1 MGFGRMTALSAVT
14 ALVGASGLY
23 ATAAPA
29 AGQERRVIIERDGD
43 GPGLVI
49 VKDGQDDAQDKGGK
63 RVIVRKIQGGDGPSF
78 DIFGMG
84 GSRVGMVVRDV
95 EAADVTK
102 EKLAGTAGAVV
113 TEVVKESAAEKAGVK
128 AGDVVTSFD
137 GERVRSARQ
146 LERLVE
152 ETPAGR
158 TVKVALQRAGAPV
171 TLDVTP
177 QAPKMAQVMPGMP
190 GEGGDVFS
198 YKRAPG
204 QGPEWEGSPG
214 MPFKF
219 EMPAGRFDF
228 EGEPFLAASRGRLG
242 VRVQDLSEEL
252 ASYFGVKSGVLV
264 AGVEA
269 DAPAA
274 KAGIKA
280 GDVITAV
287 NGQAITEPGELR
299 REVAKVEDGKT
310 ADLSVTRDKKPLTL
324 KVEVTARDPGG
335 RTQDA
340 PLAVDCRRRAPQ
352 ARRGPPLERSA
363 AFATLGASRRLPRAA
378 ARSDR
383 RSGRRRAPA
392 CRWSPPPARAAPAPI
407 TISGPSTSAGRG
419 STASRPASCAAK
431 IRVSASVAGCRSLP
445 GGSSIVT
452 TPETPPAVTI
462 GTTRAP
468 GASLVPR
475 TERASP
481 RVNAVATGVS
491 LESGIVPIRPIVVD
505 A

>member
-1 MGFGRMTALSAVT
+1 MEERMGFARMTALSAVT
-14 ALVGASGLY
+14 ALVGATGLY
-23 ATAAPA
+23 ATAAPV
-29 AGQERRVIIERDGD
+29 AGQERRVVIEREGSGPDRIIVNEGQDDGKDRGAGRVVVRKMGDD
-43 GPGLVI
+43 GPG
-49 VKDGQDDAQDKGGK
+49 
-63 RVIVRKIQGGDGPSF
+63 F
-78 DIFGMG
+78 DVFGMG

-95 EAADVTK
+95 ETADVTK

-113 TEVVKESAAEKAGVK
+113 TEVVPDSAAQKAGVK
-128 AGDVVTSFD
+128 AGDVVTAFD

-177 QAPKMAQVMPGMP
+177 EAPKMTQVMPGEH
-190 GEGGDVFS
+190 GNVFGW
-198 YKRAPG
+198 KRAPG
-204 QGPEWEGSPG
+204 AGAEGEGPQT

-228 EGEPFLAASRGRLG
+228 DGEPFMAASRGRLG
-242 VRVQDLSEEL
+242 VRVQDLSDEL
-252 ASYFGVKSGVLV
+252 AGYFGVKSGVLV

-324 KVEVTARDPGG
+324 KVEVTARD
-335 RTQDA
+335 RT
-340 PLAVDCRRRAPQ
+340 V
-352 ARRGPPLERSA
+352 ERKM
-363 AFATLGASRRLPRAA
+363 
-378 ARSDR
+378 R
-383 RSGRRRAPA
+383 RS
-392 CRWSPPPARAAPAPI
+392 
-407 TISGPSTSAGRG
+407 
-419 STASRPASCAAK
+419 
-431 IRVSASVAGCRSLP
+431 L
-445 GGSSIVT
+445 
-452 TPETPPAVTI
+452 
-462 GTTRAP
+462 
-468 GASLVPR
+468 
-475 TERASP
+475 
-481 RVNAVATGVS
+481 
-491 LESGIVPIRPIVVD
+491 
-505 A
+505 

>member
-1 MGFGRMTALSAVT
+1 MEERMGFGRLTALSAVS

-23 ATAAPA
+23 ATVAPV
-29 AGQERRVIIERDGD
+29 AGQERRVIIEREGD
-43 GPGLVI
+43 GPARVI
-49 VKDGQDDAQDKGGK
+49 VNDGQDDAQEKGG
-63 RVIVRKIQGGDGPSF
+63 RVIVRKIQGHDGPGF
-78 DIFGMG
+78 DFFGMG

-95 EAADVTK
+95 ETADVTK

-113 TEVVKESAAEKAGVK
+113 TEVTKESAAEKAGVK
-128 AGDVVTSFD
+128 VGDVVTSFD

-177 QAPKMAQVMPGMP
+177 EAPKMTHVMPGMQ
-190 GEGGDVFS
+190 GEGGDMFS
-198 YKRAPG
+198 WKRAP
-204 QGPEWEGSPG
+204 GPEWEGRG

-219 EMPAGRFDF
+219 EMPAGRLDL
-228 EGEPFLAASRGRLG
+228 EGEPFMLASRGRLG

-252 ASYFGVKSGVLV
+252 AGYFGVKSGVLV

-310 ADLSVTRDKKPLTL
+310 AELSVTRDKKPLTL
-324 KVEVTARDPGG
+324 KVEVTARA
-335 RTQDA
+335 Q
-340 PLAVDCRRRAPQ
+340 AV
-352 ARRGPPLERSA
+352 ERKM
-363 AFATLGASRRLPRAA
+363 
-378 ARSDR
+378 R
-383 RSGRRRAPA
+383 RS
-392 CRWSPPPARAAPAPI
+392 
-407 TISGPSTSAGRG
+407 
-419 STASRPASCAAK
+419 
-431 IRVSASVAGCRSLP
+431 L
-445 GGSSIVT
+445 
-452 TPETPPAVTI
+452 
-462 GTTRAP
+462 
-468 GASLVPR
+468 
-475 TERASP
+475 
-481 RVNAVATGVS
+481 
-491 LESGIVPIRPIVVD
+491 
-505 A
+505 

>member
-1 MGFGRMTALSAVT
+1 MEERMGFARMTALSAVT
-14 ALVGASGLY
+14 ALVGATGLY
-23 ATAAPA
+23 ATAAPVS
-29 AGQERRVIIERDGD
+29 GQERRVIIEREGSGPDRVIVDEGQD
-43 GPGLVI
+43 GPHE
-49 VKDGQDDAQDKGGK
+49 KGGQ
-63 RVIVRKIQGGDGPSF
+63 RVIVRKMRGDDGPGF
-78 DIFGMG
+78 DVFGMG

-95 EAADVTK
+95 ETADVSK

-113 TEVVKESAAEKAGVK
+113 TEVVTDSAAQKAGIK
-128 AGDVVTSFD
+128 AGDVVTAFD

-177 QAPKMAQVMPGMP
+177 EAPKVTQVMPGEH
-190 GEGGDVFS
+190 GNVFGW
-198 YKRAPG
+198 KRAPG
-204 QGPEWEGSPG
+204 SGAEGEGPQT

-228 EGEPFLAASRGRLG
+228 DGEPFMAASRGRLG
-242 VRVQDLSEEL
+242 VRVQDLSDEL
-252 ASYFGVKSGVLV
+252 AGYLGVKSGVLV

-324 KVEVTARDPGG
+324 KVEVTARD
-335 RTQDA
+335 RT
-340 PLAVDCRRRAPQ
+340 V
-352 ARRGPPLERSA
+352 ERKM
-363 AFATLGASRRLPRAA
+363 
-378 ARSDR
+378 R
-383 RSGRRRAPA
+383 RS
-392 CRWSPPPARAAPAPI
+392 
-407 TISGPSTSAGRG
+407 
-419 STASRPASCAAK
+419 
-431 IRVSASVAGCRSLP
+431 L
-445 GGSSIVT
+445 
-452 TPETPPAVTI
+452 
-462 GTTRAP
+462 
-468 GASLVPR
+468 
-475 TERASP
+475 
-481 RVNAVATGVS
+481 
-491 LESGIVPIRPIVVD
+491 
-505 A
+505 